1 MRYWDLM
8 TAKQVENRTF
18 KCIAFF
24 TSIWSRPCLVVSRD
38 NHTILFLI
46 GDLSLPGSTG
56 TESKG
61 CSWTAS
67 QSSSDQR
74 GTRSRERKVA
84 EGSAGATAAGLCTA
98 GVYKSHLIVMV
109 HVPELLRSNCKWILL
124 ATVYTFFSGEIYINF
139 CCPGKLFWSEK
150 LFFLLWSGASFLSTA
165 LLSYLYI
172 IYQVIH
178 NFDLPRS
185 SIKFSKAFK
194 DQLLNQDFPLRST

>member
-1 MRYWDLM
+1 M
-8 TAKQVENRTF
+8 TAKQVKNRTF

-24 TSIWSRPCLVVSRD
+24 TSIWSRPCYVVSRD

-56 TESKG
+56 TESKS

-84 EGSAGATAAGLCTA
+84 ERSAGATAAGLCST
-98 GVYKSHLIVMV
+98 GVYKPHLIVMV
-109 HVPELLRSNCKWILL
+109 PALLRSNCKWILL
-124 ATVYTFFSGEIYINF
+124 AIYFFSAEIYINF
-139 CCPGKLFWSEK
+139 CCPGKLFWSET

-178 NFDLPRS
+178 NFDLPRF
-185 SIKFSKAFK
+185 SIKFSRAFK
-194 DQLLNQDFPLRST
+194 DQLLNQDFPLSST